1 MSENKTEVKTEDN
14 NAGTASLTKEEKAI
28 ATKVIKHAIREAEK
42 NLISN
47 KKLIGLVAKL
57 RNSAWKLARL
67 LVEIQHPGRGDAY
80 SWMMCDK
87 FSKRYEELEVR
98 TKESRETIQ
107 KNLEYYNELLKSLN
121 DIDKKP
127 IGQVAECLHNINE
140 GHALAQ
146 SNLKLSQEKLEYWQK
161 DLEKLQKDYKKY
173 EIKLLKKQIA
183 EYKRKLPAAEKK
195 LSMLL
200 ERNRNKTHA

>member
-1 MSENKTEVKTEDN
+1 MSENKTEVKTEDSN
-14 NAGTASLTKEEKAI
+14 VGTASLTKEEKAI
-28 ATKVIKHAIREAEK
+28 ATKVIKHAIRDAKK

-47 KKLIGLVAKL
+47 KKLIGLAAKL

-67 LVEIQHPGRGDAY
+67 LVEIQRPGRGDAY

-107 KNLEYYNELLKSLN
+107 KNLEYYNELQKSLN

-140 GHALAQ
+140 GHTLAQ